1 MKKDKTQLQVILEAL
16 QSLGGGEYTT
26 AEIMEAISDDQ
37 AYRFKK
43 PREVSTIL
51 LKLKEANKVINGSTV
66 YDNGRAKLTWIS
78 NNAISTHQPL
88 VSAAP
93 KAVEAEPV
101 KVYQTEAERE
111 YFDGF
116 SYPKNE
122 TASIES
128 MIEDACHTA
137 TLSIVSIFTGLIEQ
151 VEKTDYS
158 RKEVEYL
165 DDKLKMLDDLS
176 RVFAGSPYS
185 QLLAEIKED
194 LQA

>member
-1 MKKDKTQLQVILEAL
+1 MKTDKTQLQVILEAL
-16 QSLGGGEYTT
+16 QSLGNGEYTT
-26 AEIMEAISDDQ
+26 AEIMEAIPADQ

-51 LKLKEANKVINGSTV
+51 LKLKEANKVINGATV

-78 NNAISTHQPL
+78 NNAISTHQPV

-93 KAVEAEPV
+93 KTVEAEPI

-122 TASIES
+122 TDSIES
-128 MIEDACHTA
+128 MIFEAQNSALLSTA
-137 TLSIVSIFTGLIEQ
+137 NVFSALLEQ
-151 VEKTDYS
+151 VRTVDLSMREI
-158 RKEVEYL
+158 ECL

-185 QLLAEIKED
+185 QLLAKIKED